1 MSGTSREAVTAVVR
15 RVLSARGPMAEDD
28 LLGVLTVDDV
38 DLGSDPDVMLAEVL
52 AQDTELFIAL
62 ADRRWAWLP
71 GLLEGR
77 IFTHRLSAMEVASDV
92 VVLDVDLAPLTIL
105 TGSDTYQRLSD
116 GSPITLATSLLDSD
130 ALATRAIPETVVD
143 NEMWLLEPGRF
154 DTLGVGAGD
163 LIGVRVSTNG
173 LELTKVNDTELT
185 RCDIGSALGVLFDEQ
200 DCDHPEMAD
209 VAAWTVCA
217 SDDNVFREPAP
228 PLGELLSASD
238 LACDG
243 HWVAARGFD
252 FDAWYMTN
260 RIETLKARYTH
271 FALSDDDALAVLVT
285 VRLYEQTRNVIE
297 AVTDAHDNAGGGEHD
312 LGEIVASVLGPAPDP
327 KPSSDSGQGL
337 DPDRK
342 TVRATLE
349 FLADPLVAIAVL
361 AETDFVRD
369 RGDAAALGL
378 FSETAEPMAPRTAR
392 PALLWLRAKAC
403 ERLGDIEAA
412 EAALH
417 TAESLDPVWPLTLTS
432 LARYA
437 SDRGDAEHGLALLR
451 RAGTHT
457 DHDLI
462 GLLQRFQPPGPRPGL
477 GRNQRCW
484 CGSGRKYKVCHLR
497 REQLPL
503 EERATWLYGKAA
515 LGLPQGPFG
524 PLLAD
529 TVEARTQHW
538 ELSEAL
544 QHGFEDPLPADV
556 VLFEGGAFADFLDVR
571 GSLLPEDERLL
582 AQQWLLAERSVHE
595 VLSVAPSQGFTVR
608 DVRTGDIH
616 DVRERAGSTQVSAGQ
631 FYCLR
636 VIPVGES
643 MQIFGGI
650 EPVSLGERDTLIA
663 LLDDDPDPV
672 DLVAALSRRFA
683 PPTLL
688 NTEGESLMM
697 CDATLRIGDPHALT
711 QALDD
716 TYERVDDN
724 ADGTLVWFEPVITDG
739 MQRIRAHIELRDDQL
754 HVQANSQA
762 RFERVLNTI
771 TTLDP
776 SITVLTDTREPAADL
791 NAVRQL
797 ATHSPT
803 EPAQTLNSTDP
814 AIVAALDEMIRKH
827 EQAWPD
833 EPIPALAGHTPRQCA
848 NDPTRRDDLIRLLDS
863 FPEENRPGTM
873 SPARLRA
880 ALGLT

>member
-1 MSGTSREAVTAVVR
+1 MFSTSSEAVTAVVR
-15 RVLSARGPMAEDD
+15 RVLSARGPMSADD
-28 LLGVLTVDDV
+28 LLGVLTADDV

-52 AQDTELFIAL
+52 AQDTELFLAL

-77 IFTHRLSAMEVASDV
+77 IFTHRLSAVEAAGDV
-92 VVLDVDLAPLTIL
+92 VVLDADLAPLTIL

-116 GSPITLATSLLDSD
+116 GSPITVASGLLDSD
-130 ALATRAIPETVVD
+130 ALAARALPETAVD
-143 NEMWLLEPGRF
+143 NELWLLEPGRF
-154 DTLGVGAGD
+154 DALGVGAGD
-163 LIGVRVSTNG
+163 LIGVRVSTHG
-173 LELTKVNDTELT
+173 LELTKVHDTELT
-185 RCDIGSALGVLFDEQ
+185 RCDIDSALGGLFDEQ
-200 DCDHPEMAD
+200 DCDQPEMVD

-217 SDDNVFREPAP
+217 CDDNVFREPAA

-238 LACDG
+238 LACDD

-260 RIETLKARYTH
+260 RIETLKARYAH

-285 VRLYEQTRNVIE
+285 VRLYEQHRDVIE
-297 AVTDAHDNAGGGEHD
+297 AVTDAHDNAGGGESN
-312 LGEIVASVLGPAPDP
+312 LGEVIASVLEPQPEA
-327 KPSSDSGQGL
+327 PSSPDSAARL

-378 FSETAEPMAPRTAR
+378 FAETAEPMAPRTAR

-403 ERLGDIEAA
+403 ERLGDTDAA
-412 EAALH
+412 EAALQA
-417 TAESLDPVWPLTLTS
+417 AESLDPAWPLTLTS

-437 SDRGDAEHGLALLR
+437 SDRGDAAHGLALLR
-451 RAGTHT
+451 RAGAN
-457 DHDLI
+457 DDDDLVA
-462 GLLQRFQPPGPRPGL
+462 LLQRFQPPGPRPGL

-497 REQLPL
+497 REQLPI
-503 EERATWLYGKAA
+503 EERATWLYHKAA
-515 LGLPQGPFG
+515 LGLLQGPFG

-544 QHGFEDPLPADV
+544 QHGFEDPLPGDV
-556 VLFEGGAFADFLDVR
+556 VLFEGGAFAEFLDVR

-582 AQQWLLAERSVHE
+582 ARQWLLSERSVHE
-595 VLSVAPSQGFTVR
+595 VLSVAPGQGFTVR
-608 DVRTGDIH
+608 DVRTGDVH
-616 DVRERAGSTQVSAGQ
+616 DVHERAGSTQVSAGQ

-636 VIPVGES
+636 VVPVGDT

-650 EPVSLGERDTLIA
+650 DPVSLGERDTLIA

-697 CDATLRIGDPHALT
+697 CDATLRVGDPPALT

-716 TYERVDDN
+716 TYERVDDDS
-724 ADGTLVWFEPVITDG
+724 DGTLVWFEPVITDG

-754 HVQANSQA
+754 RVQANSEA
-762 RFERVLNTI
+762 RFERVLSTI
-771 TTLDP
+771 TALDP
-776 SITVLTDTREPAADL
+776 SITMLTDTREPAGDL
-791 NAVRQL
+791 NAARQL
-797 ATHSPT
+797 AAHSPT
-803 EPAQTLNSTDP
+803 EPAQALDSADP
-814 AIVAALDEMIRKH
+814 AIAAALDEMIRKH

-848 NDPTRRDDLIRLLDS
+848 SDPTRRDDLIRLLDS